1 MLLLK
6 QSSTTQPLLFL
17 LVNATD
23 HISPLT
29 GVSPTVTLS
38 KNGGAFGAPAG
49 AVSEIANGWYKVA
62 GNTTDSGTLGPLVL
76 HATATGSDPT
86 DVMFEV
92 VAFDPQDPMRIGL
105 VALPAFAAESAGGLY
120 TRGTGTGQIN
130 QDANGRIDVNAAGW
144 AGGTLPVIP
153 GVPGYK
159 KNVGAGL
166 VFAMV
171 DPTGVPVTGLVDAT
185 FSTKQVALDAVAPT
199 ALTGSISEVGL
210 GFYLVT
216 LTAAET
222 NGNTLSF
229 AFNATGAIPLR
240 FVIQTNE

>member
-1 MLLLK
+1 
-6 QSSTTQPLLFL
+6 
-17 LVNATD
+17 
-23 HISPLT
+23 
-29 GVSPTVTLS
+29 
-38 KNGGAFGAPAG
+38 
-49 AVSEIANGWYKVA
+49 
-62 GNTTDSGTLGPLVL
+62 
-76 HATATGSDPT
+76 
-86 DVMFEV
+86 
-92 VAFDPQDPMRIGL
+92 

-130 QDANGRIDVNAAGW
+130 QDANGRIDVNAAAW

-185 FSTKQVALDAVAPT
+185 FSTKHVALDAVAPT